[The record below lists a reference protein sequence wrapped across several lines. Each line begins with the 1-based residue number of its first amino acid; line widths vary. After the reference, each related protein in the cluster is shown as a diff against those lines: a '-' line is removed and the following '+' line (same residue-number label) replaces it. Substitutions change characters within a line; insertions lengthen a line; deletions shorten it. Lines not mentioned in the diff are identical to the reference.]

1 MLYSMVCAAIA
12 VSLLTSQ
19 KNLATYLGHYQSSR
33 RLKKLLPQL
42 NNPMSGVSRIVLAE
56 NKGLA
61 PVTNE
66 DLREEGVG
74 SAAADAQEDKNNGE
88 DK

>member
-1 MLYSMVCAAIA
+1 
-12 VSLLTSQ
+12 
-19 KNLATYLGHYQSSR
+19 
-33 RLKKLLPQL
+33 
-42 NNPMSGVSRIVLAE
+42 MSGVSRIVLAE

>member
-19 KNLATYLGHYQSSR
+19 KNLATYQSSR
-33 RLKKLLPQL
+33 RLKRLLPQQ
-42 NNPMSGVSRIVLAE
+42 NNFMSGVRRIVLQE
-56 NKGLA
+56 NKGQEQ
-61 PVTNE
+61 VTNE